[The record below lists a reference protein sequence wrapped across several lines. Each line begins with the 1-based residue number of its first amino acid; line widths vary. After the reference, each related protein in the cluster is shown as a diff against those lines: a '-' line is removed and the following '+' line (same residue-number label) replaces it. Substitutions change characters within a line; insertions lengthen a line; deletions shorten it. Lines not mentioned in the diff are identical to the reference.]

1 MKVEKYDIVV
11 LGSINMD
18 IMVTVSRFPQ
28 YGETVFAR
36 TIQMTPGGKGANQA
50 TAVARQGK
58 KQLFLGAVG
67 ADSSGRQLLQE
78 LRANGIDTSHVLIDG
93 DHGTGT
99 FVPIV
104 DDDGENTMVGTLGAN
119 ATISADYIDETLG
132 AVEADVLLLQ
142 METSRESI
150 LAAMRK
156 AKEKG
161 MYVVLDPAPADGF
174 FPEAL
179 ELADLV
185 TPNQQETE
193 RITGLSVINQETAL
207 EAARRLERL
216 GVPNSVIK
224 MGVHGNLI
232 YQSGRVDI
240 VPAHK
245 VKVVNTV
252 GAGDTFVAALV
263 SNYVETKDL
272 VRAVECGNTAAAIK
286 ISRGTGQASIPT
298 AEEIAAF
305 PG

>member
-1 MKVEKYDIVV
+1 MDKYDIVV

-36 TIQMTPGGKGANQA
+36 TIHMTPGGKGANQA
-50 TAVARQGK
+50 TAVARQGR

-67 ADSSGRQLLQE
+67 DDSSGRQLLQE
-78 LRANGIDTSHVLIDG
+78 LKANGVDTAHILVDA

-119 ATISADYIDETLG
+119 STIGSDYIEKVLG
-132 AVEADVLLLQ
+132 AVEAEVLLLQ

-150 LAAMRK
+150 LTAMRK

-161 MYVVLDPAPADGF
+161 MYVVLDPAPADGY

-193 RITGLSVINQETAL
+193 RITGVTVINEETAL
-207 EAARRLERL
+207 EAAQKLEKL

-224 MGVHGNLI
+224 MGVHGNLV
-232 YQSGRVDI
+232 YQAGKVDI

-272 VRAVECGNTAAAIK
+272 VSAVEFGNTAAAIK

-298 AEEIAAF
+298 ADEVASF
-305 PG
+305 VG